1 MKILTSVDLTI
12 WWREKIAERI
22 CYFGPFWPHW
32 GKCDCFFYMFS
43 YCSVAGEETWDLAG
57 LGEGRRKQKLVLIL
71 RGLRVCLRVRA
82 ERERVGNKQI
92 KQKTISASFLG
103 VHVPQHFNFFYY
115 MLRLLYLIWVQ
126 KFKIKK
132 QPALWLIS
140 RSSVGRE
147 GADRLISTPVF
158 R

>member
-12 WWREKIAERI
+12 WWWKKTAERI
-22 CYFGPFWPHW
+22 CYCIPFWPYW
-32 GKCDCFFYMFS
+32 GKCDCFCYMFS

-57 LGEGRRKQKLVLIL
+57 LDEGRRKQKLVLIL

-92 KQKTISASFLG
+92 KQKTVIISLIFRSTCTTSF
-103 VHVPQHFNFFYY
+103 FFYY
-115 MLRLLYLIWVQ
+115 MLGLLYLIWVQ

-140 RSSVGRE
+140 TSSVGRE
-147 GADRLISTPVF
+147 RADRLRSTPVF